1 MIYYRIAWKTNQ
13 SSVWQWKSTELTSL
27 AAVFHLL
34 RIHRAIPQDHLRVF
48 SSSSCEGLQEQLKY
62 ENQSGQHTSVTAEQ
76 FLRERGIHAGKT
88 TGGTSERGESGTREN
103 QEKKDITTT
112 LPSVLNQIDA
122 EDASVEEK
130 STSVLDRRRWE
141 REVGAGGDHDVPYT
155 FALPLSQP
163 QTLIWIR
170 LMARAQRGELEL

>member
-1 MIYYRIAWKTNQ
+1 
-13 SSVWQWKSTELTSL
+13 
-27 AAVFHLL
+27 
-34 RIHRAIPQDHLRVF
+34 
-48 SSSSCEGLQEQLKY
+48 
-62 ENQSGQHTSVTAEQ
+62 
-76 FLRERGIHAGKT
+76 
-88 TGGTSERGESGTREN
+88 
-103 QEKKDITTT
+103 
-112 LPSVLNQIDA
+112 
-122 EDASVEEK
+122 VEEK